1 MHPATYVNKV
11 VVGYAN
17 GHMELWNI
25 QKRAIIYTFAAHLTY
40 LEDGR
45 SSRRSR
51 SSSKDIFMDPYG
63 DNDEDDDEDADMPSH
78 SSSSSRSGR
87 TKKGTSS
94 KSAEAVTCIEQSP
107 ACDVLGVG
115 FSPGDILLL
124 NAKLDVVLFSFRQDG
139 GSVTSIS
146 FRTDAAADRYPF
158 MVTASADGRLHV
170 WNLGQSNSAT
180 DGAGGGGGRLERK
193 LENSLQEAH
202 SAAIGRVH
210 FLYGEPVMVSAAADN
225 TLKVWI
231 FDSPDGTAR
240 ILRSRE
246 GHSGW
251 PLRIRYYGGS
261 TNASMRDNS
270 DATSCEIV
278 SAGSDGTL
286 RLFNTA
292 IEVQNRELSQNTILK
307 KLGMQRRNERLPVT
321 IGFDF
326 SETRQRDWGDLVT
339 IHKNHAN
346 VYVWKFKNRTV
357 TEMILRQPSWPKNEK
372 KFTVP
377 PPPPPL
383 PQLWFYCSICTLLY
397 DVVPLQPPHHP
408 PHICHPPLT
417 PLYLPP
423 PLSFLLARWI
433 DRPTQPQ

>member
-1 MHPATYVNKV
+1 MYYGLQVIDTKARRLVAEMTSLQPSKIVCIMHPATYVNKV

-17 GHMELWNI
+17 GQMELWNI
-25 QKRAIIYTFAAHLTY
+25 QKRAIIYTFAAHLSY

-45 SSRRSR
+45 TSRRSR

-63 DNDEDDDEDADMPSH
+63 DDDDDDEDDDVDAP
-78 SSSSSRSGR
+78 SSSSSRRRKS
-87 TKKGTSS
+87 KKVSSS
-94 KSAEAVTCIEQSP
+94 KSVEAVTCIEQSP

-115 FSPGDILLL
+115 FSSGDVLLL

-146 FRTDAAADRYPF
+146 FRTDAAADRFPF

-170 WNLGQSNSAT
+170 WNLGLTNSAA
-180 DGAGGGGGRLERK
+180 DGAGGGRLERK
-193 LENSLQEAH
+193 LENSLHEAH

-225 TLKVWI
+225 TIKVWI

-261 TNASMRDNS
+261 TNASIRDNS
-270 DATSCEIV
+270 DATSCEIL

-346 VYVWKFKNRTV
+346 AYVWKFKNRTV

-372 KFTVP
+372 AFTVTHF
-377 PPPPPL
+377 L
-383 PQLWFYCSICTLLY
+383 VLSVYITLA
-397 DVVPLQPPHHP
+397 
-408 PHICHPPLT
+408 LT
-417 PLYLPP
+417 SCYHR
-423 PLSFLLARWI
+423 FRWI
-433 DRPTQPQ
+433 DLRTRRRWS

>member
-1 MHPATYVNKV
+1 MYHDCVLQVIDTKTRRVVAEMTSLQPSKIVCIMHPATYVNKV

-17 GHMELWNI
+17 GQMELWNI

-45 SSRRSR
+45 STRRSR

-63 DNDEDDDEDADMPSH
+63 DDDEDDDADMPSH
-78 SSSSSRSGR
+78 SSSSSSRSGR
-87 TKKGTSS
+87 KKKATT
-94 KSAEAVTCIEQSP
+94 EAVTCIEQSP

-115 FSPGDILLL
+115 FSSGDILLI

-146 FRTDAAADRYPF
+146 FRTDTASDRYPF
-158 MVTASADGRLHV
+158 MVTASVDGRLHV
-170 WNLGQSNSAT
+170 WNLGQSNSAN
-180 DGAGGGGGRLERK
+180 DGGAGGGGRLERK
-193 LENSLQEAH
+193 LENSLHEAH

-225 TLKVWI
+225 TIKVWI

-270 DATSCEIV
+270 DATSCEIL

-357 TEMILRQPSWPKNEK
+357 TEMILRQPSWPKNEMA
-372 KFTVP
+372 FTVIVP
-377 PPPPPL
+377 V
-383 PQLWFYCSICTLLY
+383 CSILCN
-397 DVVPLQPPHHP
+397 
-408 PHICHPPLT
+408 
-417 PLYLPP
+417 LP
-423 PLSFLLARWI
+423 FL
-433 DRPTQPQ
+433 